1 MCSTRQDAGNHE
13 RTIQERSGKVMRKIL
28 SKLLITFGILFSV
41 ITPVL
46 ADNHGVTIK
55 IPVESDYD
63 DVILEGEG
71 LNLEIKNEI
80 ELSYA
85 QLGNYEYDIYRKDDA
100 ENKYHLQVMVLSNDS
115 GEMVAEAVLS
125 KNDDTQKYT
134 MIEFKKD
141 KENPSE
147 PSNNV
152 PGKKNEIGT
161 GIHSSMHA
169 YLFGSMIVFIF
180 GILVLKNTSSK
191 NSL

>member
-1 MCSTRQDAGNHE
+1 
-13 RTIQERSGKVMRKIL
+13 MRKIL

-41 ITPVL
+41 ATPVL

-71 LNLEIKNEI
+71 LKSEIKNEI
-80 ELSYA
+80 ELSYT
-85 QLGNYEYDIYRKDDA
+85 QLGNYEYDIYRNGVSGD
-100 ENKYHLQVMVLSNDS
+100 KYHLQVMVLNNDS

-125 KNDDTQKYT
+125 KNDDAQKYT
-134 MIEFKKD
+134 KIEFKKD

-147 PSNNV
+147 PQNNI
-152 PGKKNEIGT
+152 PSKKNEIGT
-161 GIHSSMHA
+161 GISSSMHA
-169 YLFGSMIVFIF
+169 YIFGSMIVFVF
-180 GILVLKNTSSK
+180 GILVLKKTSNK

>member
-1 MCSTRQDAGNHE
+1 
-13 RTIQERSGKVMRKIL
+13 MRKIL

-41 ITPVL
+41 VTPVL
-46 ADNHGVTIK
+46 ANNQEVTIK

-80 ELSYA
+80 ELSYT
-85 QLGNYEYDIYRKDDA
+85 QLGNYKYEIYRKDDT
-100 ENKYHLQVMVLSNDS
+100 ENKYYLQVMILNNDS

-125 KNDDTQKYT
+125 KNGDAQKYT
-134 MIEFKKD
+134 KVEFKKD

-147 PSNNV
+147 PQNNI
-152 PGKKNEIGT
+152 PSKKKDEIGT
-161 GIHSSMHA
+161 GISSNMHA
-169 YLFGSMIVFIF
+169 YFFGSMIVFIL
-180 GILVLKNTSSK
+180 GILVLKKTSSK

>member
-1 MCSTRQDAGNHE
+1 MKN
-13 RTIQERSGKVMRKIL
+13 IL
-28 SKLLITFGILFSV
+28 GKLLVTFGILLSV
-41 ITPVL
+41 ATPVL
-46 ADNHGVTIK
+46 ASDHGVTIK
-55 IPVESDYD
+55 IPVESDYN

-80 ELSYA
+80 ELSYT

-100 ENKYHLQVMVLSNDS
+100 ENKYHLQVMVLNNDS

-125 KNDDTQKYT
+125 KNDDAQKYT
-134 MIEFKKD
+134 KVEFKKD

-147 PSNNV
+147 SPNNI
-152 PGKKNEIGT
+152 PNKNKDEIGT

-169 YLFGSMIVFIF
+169 YIFGSVIVFIL
-180 GILVLKNTSSK
+180 GILVLKKTSSK

>member
-1 MCSTRQDAGNHE
+1 MIKNL
-13 RTIQERSGKVMRKIL
+13 L
-28 SKLLITFGILFSV
+28 SKILITFGILFSV
-41 ITPVL
+41 ATPAL

-55 IPVESDYD
+55 IPVESDYE

-80 ELSYA
+80 ELSYT
-85 QLGNYEYDIYRKDDA
+85 QLGNYEYNIYRKDDA
-100 ENKYHLQVMVLSNDS
+100 ENKYHLQVMVLNNDS

-125 KNDDTQKYT
+125 KNDDSQKYT
-134 MIEFKKD
+134 KIEFKKD

-152 PGKKNEIGT
+152 PGKKSEIGT
-161 GIHSSMHA
+161 GVSSNMHA
-169 YLFGSMIVFIF
+169 YFFGSMIVFIF
-180 GILVLKNTSSK
+180 GILVLKKTYSK

>member
-1 MCSTRQDAGNHE
+1 MIRNLLG
-13 RTIQERSGKVMRKIL
+13 
-28 SKLLITFGILFSV
+28 KLLVTFGILLSV
-41 ITPVL
+41 ATPVL
-46 ADNHGVTIK
+46 ASDHSVTIK

-100 ENKYHLQVMVLSNDS
+100 ENKYHLQVMVLNNDS
-115 GEMVAEAVLS
+115 EEMVAEAVLS
-125 KNDDTQKYT
+125 KNNDSQKYT
-134 MIEFKKD
+134 KIEFKKD

-147 PSNNV
+147 PQNNV
-152 PGKKNEIGT
+152 PSKKNEIGT
-161 GIHSSMHA
+161 GIHSSMHT
-169 YLFGSMIVFIF
+169 YLFGSMIVFIL
-180 GILVLKNTSSK
+180 GISVLKKTFHK

>member
-1 MCSTRQDAGNHE
+1 MMKR
-13 RTIQERSGKVMRKIL
+13 IL

-41 ITPVL
+41 VTPAL
-46 ADNHGVTIK
+46 ASDHGVTIK

-80 ELSYA
+80 ELSYT
-85 QLGNYEYDIYRKDDA
+85 QLGNYEYDIYRKDDV
-100 ENKYHLQVMVLSNDS
+100 ENKYHLQVMVMNNDS

-125 KNDDTQKYT
+125 KNDDAQKYT
-134 MIEFKKD
+134 KIEFKKD

-147 PSNNV
+147 PQNNV
-152 PGKKNEIGT
+152 PSNKNEIGT
-161 GIHSSMHA
+161 GIHSNVHA
-169 YLFGSMIVFIF
+169 YLFGSIIVFVL
-180 GILVLKNTSSK
+180 GILVFKKASNK

>member
-1 MCSTRQDAGNHE
+1 
-13 RTIQERSGKVMRKIL
+13 MRKIL

-41 ITPVL
+41 VTPVL

-71 LNLEIKNEI
+71 LKSEIKNEI
-80 ELSYA
+80 ELSYT

-100 ENKYHLQVMVLSNDS
+100 ENKYHLQVMVLNNDS

-125 KNDDTQKYT
+125 KNDDAQKYT
-134 MIEFKKD
+134 KIEFKKA
-141 KENPSE
+141 KEEPSE
-147 PSNNV
+147 SPNNI
-152 PGKKNEIGT
+152 PNKNKNEIGT
-161 GIHSSMHA
+161 GVSSDMHA
-169 YLFGSMIVFIF
+169 YLFGSVLVFIL
-180 GILVLKNTSSK
+180 GILVLKKTSQE